1 MERREEE
8 LVQQHL
14 THDDELRALYEEHS
28 QLKRQVQEFRSKPYL
43 TTEEEIEEKRVH
55 KRKLATKDRMMEIL
69 HRYQQ
74 EAR

>member
-8 LVQQHL
+8 LVKQHL
-14 THDDELRALYEEHS
+14 SHDDVLRALYDEHQ
-28 QLKRQVQEFRSKPYL
+28 QLKNKLQEFRGKNYL
-43 TTEEEIEEKRVH
+43 TAAEEVEEKRIQ
-55 KRKLATKDRMMEIL
+55 KLKLVSKDRMMEIL